1 MVFPLRLGY
10 GALRMIYSR
19 YEILLSRKWPV
30 PPCDNTRAGRV
41 YTDKHYSCYEAT
53 VGWTAS
59 IITWKHLLVH
69 DHFRNAIKPLLV
81 IWKDDGVDVKAELV
95 LPHMDASLDHH
106 AHSSSYETQLCES
119 VSLFSLWACQQP
131 TGRAETHCSPGH
143 SLRIACPSASPSVA
157 WRGLFISPLSAWL
170 SEESPRLQQGQLE
183 KLPMLFSSLRA
194 RPLVWSYHIP
204 SPLFSTHM
212 Q

>member
-10 GALRMIYSR
+10 GALLMIYSR

-30 PPCDNTRAGRV
+30 PPCDKNAGRV
-41 YTDKHYSCYEAT
+41 YTDKHYSCYKAT
-53 VGWTAS
+53 VSWTAS

-119 VSLFSLWACQQP
+119 VSLFSFWACQQP
-131 TGRAETHCSPGH
+131 TGQAEMHCSPGH
-143 SLRIACPSASPSVA
+143 SLRIACPSASPPGLMWSLHLSSFCLTEQRVSQATAGSVGKTTDA
-157 WRGLFISPLSAWL
+157 VLEPSCWTTCLILSH
-170 SEESPRLQQGQLE
+170 S
-183 KLPMLFSSLRA
+183 
-194 RPLVWSYHIP
+194 
-204 SPLFSTHM
+204 
-212 Q
+212 